1 MCTTLS
7 ESRATLLE
15 CEIVFVRSLTPL
27 WGDTLFRFAGEIRYA
42 A

>member
-1 MCTTLS
+1 MRTPLS

-15 CEIVFVRSLTPL
+15 CETVFVRSLTSARD
-27 WGDTLFRFAGEIRYA
+27 DTRFRFAGEIRYA